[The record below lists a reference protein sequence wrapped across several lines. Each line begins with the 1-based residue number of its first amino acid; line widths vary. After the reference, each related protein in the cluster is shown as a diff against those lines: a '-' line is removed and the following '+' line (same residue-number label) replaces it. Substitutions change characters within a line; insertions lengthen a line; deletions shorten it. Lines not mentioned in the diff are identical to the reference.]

1 MTEPHITVDPA
12 LTREGD
18 RYSEAR
24 EAATKADADA
34 KAKLAE
40 STAKLADLKA
50 RLSEGDATVTVPAL
64 QGAQVA
70 LERATLLAEG
80 AQRRLK
86 GLSVAV
92 NEPPV
97 GVARVLAEALT
108 AELYRDV
115 PVTITTDASL
125 TPETLPHLVV
135 VVPSRPADSKGGGV
149 LYVPTVEL
157 VLHRRSSI
165 ERHHDEKR
173 LRGALESIGWQ
184 VSVSEGEQ
192 ATDLQPEVVRLRVT
206 AGYEAVPD
214 LGDGDVTNGFD
225 VGHPFELASGARS
238 QFATPDGVLTL
249 QWNRAKL
256 DERTENG
263 VTTTVIGVRASGWE
277 RGHMKGE
284 LPALHGVGDSR
295 AHAALCHFAGKLKG
309 LLPEAGRIVGVKVEE
324 GEPSWSASLPE
335 LKAKYVSGHAGVNV
349 AYGGVAVRPV
359 AAAYAR
365 VQVVAKARPA
375 AEAEP
380 VADELDDYA
389 SAPDGS
395 LPDDPGYDEVEAEQT
410 VGQRFAAMRAR
421 ERLGR

>member
-1 MTEPHITVDPA
+1 MTEPNITVDPA
-12 LTREGD
+12 LTSDGD
-18 RYSEAR
+18 DYKQAR
-24 EAATKADADA
+24 EDATKADVDA

-70 LERATLLAEG
+70 LERATLLADG

-86 GLSVAV
+86 SLSLAV

-97 GVARVLAEALT
+97 GLAHVLAEALT

-115 PVTITTDASL
+115 PVTITTNAGL
-125 TPETLPHLVV
+125 VPKPLPHLVV

-149 LYVPTVEL
+149 LNGPTVEL

-173 LRGALESIGWQ
+173 LREALKSIGWK
-184 VSVSEGEQ
+184 VSVSSGRESTANLE
-192 ATDLQPEVVRLRVT
+192 PEVLRLGIT
-206 AGYEAVPD
+206 AGYEAIPD
-214 LGDGDVTNGFD
+214 LGDGLIENGFD
-225 VGHPFELASGARS
+225 VGHPFELASGGRS
-238 QFATPDGVLTL
+238 QFVTSDGVLTL
-249 QWNRAKL
+249 QWDRAKL

-263 VTTTVIGVRASGWE
+263 VTTTVVGVRASGWE

-284 LPALHGVGDSR
+284 VPALRGVGDSR

-324 GEPSWSASLPE
+324 GEPSWSAALPE
-335 LKAKYVSGHAGVNV
+335 LRAKGVSGRAGVNV
-349 AYGGVAVRPV
+349 AYGGVAVQPV
-359 AAAYAR
+359 AAAWAR
-365 VQVVAKARPA
+365 VQVVAKARPV
-375 AEAEP
+375 AEVESD
-380 VADELDDYA
+380 ADELDDYA

-395 LPDDPGYDEVEAEQT
+395 QPGDPGCEEREPTMAERMSAYT
-410 VGQRFAAMRAR
+410 AR